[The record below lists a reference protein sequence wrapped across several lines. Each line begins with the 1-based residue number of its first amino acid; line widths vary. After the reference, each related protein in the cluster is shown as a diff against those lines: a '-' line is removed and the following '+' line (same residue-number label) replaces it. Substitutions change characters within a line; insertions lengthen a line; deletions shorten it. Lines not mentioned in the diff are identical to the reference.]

1 MKDINFEHLNGDF
14 WAGYLISAAAYILGF
29 FVDIQ
34 AFIYLVLLLVGIDMV
49 TGIIAA
55 TKRKDKINSRR
66 MARTV
71 EKLLLYLLAI
81 ISAHAVKVVIMEA
94 APITYIVTTSIVLV
108 EFKSIIENVES
119 VTDVDIWS
127 KIKQFFNSLKNNRK

>member
-1 MKDINFEHLNGDF
+1 MKDINFDHLNGDF
-14 WAGYLISAAAYILGF
+14 WAGYLVGAAAYILGF

-34 AFIYLVLLLVGIDMV
+34 HFIYLVLLLVGVDMV

-71 EKLLLYLLAI
+71 EKLLLYLLTI
-81 ISAHAVKVVIMEA
+81 ISAQAVKVVIMDA
-94 APITYIVTTSIVLV
+94 APITYIVASSIVLV

-127 KIKQFFNSLKNNRK
+127 KIKHFFNSLKNNKK